1 MNDDQNATPAA
12 DTAPDTTAPAPGGLD
27 PNAPGGPPTLGDAPL
42 DGPQFGDVL
51 LGGEQGQQIQRQQ
64 RDPVP
69 ADKHGWWW
77 AVGRRKNAVARVR
90 MRNARSEAGGE
101 ARVQVQKARKIFKD
115 IDTYFSEAQDRD
127 DVLAPLRVTETLGKM
142 DIFVRVHG
150 GGHTGQAQAIRL
162 GIARALRD
170 YDPTLEDVLREHG
183 YLTVDARR
191 VERKKP
197 GQPGAR
203 ANFQFSKR

>member
-1 MNDDQNATPAA
+1 MNDDQNTPTPAPA
-12 DTAPDTTAPAPGGLD
+12 TDTAPSTGTTAGGLNLD
-27 PNAPGGPPTLGDAPL
+27 AGGPPTLDAP
-42 DGPQFGDVL
+42 GMGTEGEVL
-51 LGGEQGQQIQRQQ
+51 LGGEQGKQMTRAV
-64 RDPVP
+64 REPKP

-90 MRNARSEAGGE
+90 MRNAESDGK
-101 ARVQVQKARKIFKD
+101 VQIQKARKIFKD
-115 IDTYFSEAQDRD
+115 IETYFSETQDRND
-127 DVLAPLRVTETLGKM
+127 CLAPLKATDTLGKM
-142 DIFVRVHG
+142 DIFIRVHG

-170 YDPTLEDVLREHG
+170 YDPTLEDVLRENG
-183 YLTVDARR
+183 YLTVDSRR

>member
-1 MNDDQNATPAA
+1 MSDENTHTTEPATAA
-12 DTAPDTTAPAPGGLD
+12 GGL
-27 PNAPGGPPTLGDAPL
+27 NLSEAMPGASI
-42 DGPQFGDVL
+42 GDVL
-51 LGGEQGQQIQRQQ
+51 LGGQAEDTSAR
-64 RDPVP
+64 RMRESKP

-90 MRNARSEAGGE
+90 MRLAPEGKGGLKI
-101 ARVQVQKARKIFKD
+101 QKTRKTFKT
-115 IDTYFSEAQDRD
+115 IEEYFSENQDRSD
-127 DVLAPLRVTETLGKM
+127 CYAPLKATGTEHTM
-142 DIFVRVHG
+142 EIFVRVHG

-170 YDPTLEDVLREHG
+170 YDPTFEDVLRQHG

-191 VERKKP
+191 VERKKY

-203 ANFQFSKR
+203 KRFQFSKR